1 MASPLQVNKQIAAE
15 CASCASPKTGCSDVS
30 LRNGVEISDYSSF
43 RLPSPSSA
51 PTIFQLFTFA
61 VEETSCL
68 RVRGLMTGAKNET
81 KNHAVSKKC
90 SGAAKIAQAAR
101 SFPYLGCEEMWLE
114 ERRIGSPKAKNP
126 LRLARNETRWL
137 HCLKRPGVDF
147 ASASTARI
155 VKAMVSRPES
165 GIEKC
170 RRPEKV
176 AAEKKV
182 TISCNRQM

>member
-81 KNHAVSKKC
+81 KNHAVSKKKMLRRSENC
-90 SGAAKIAQAAR
+90 ASSALFPIFGMRGDVAR
-101 SFPYLGCEEMWLE
+101 GE
-114 ERRIGSPKAKNP
+114 KN
-126 LRLARNETRWL
+126 W
-137 HCLKRPGVDF
+137 K
-147 ASASTARI
+147 
-155 VKAMVSRPES
+155 PES
-165 GIEKC
+165 QKSITT
-170 RRPEKV
+170 RP
-176 AAEKKV
+176 
-182 TISCNRQM
+182 